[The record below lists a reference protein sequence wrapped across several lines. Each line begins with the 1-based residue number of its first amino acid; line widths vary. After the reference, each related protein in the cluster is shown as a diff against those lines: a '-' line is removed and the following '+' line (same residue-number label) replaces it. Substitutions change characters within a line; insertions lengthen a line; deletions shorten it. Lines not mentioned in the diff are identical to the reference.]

1 MTSDRLEGV
10 RAMKIRPHTLNDL
23 DSYGPLAVQPLSLC
37 SPVWAGAD
45 ITAADTAALLDHFR
59 QQIAPLIE
67 ATCKAAPALYLEIL
81 ASLRPHLFD
90 APSREG

>member
-1 MTSDRLEGV
+1 MGKL
-10 RAMKIRPHTLNDL
+10 
-23 DSYGPLAVQPLSLC
+23 PLPLS
-37 SPVWAGAD
+37 SPVWDGAD

-67 ATCKAAPALYLEIL
+67 AKCADDPARYLEIL

-90 APSREG
+90 APQQ